1 MSTNYSE
8 QIFQSIDTII
18 SQRLNEVSF
27 DKTEICEIVSQ
38 DKDNV
43 NKYWVSNGSLKY
55 EAYSIDE
62 NRKYLANQ
70 KVYVTIPQGNYD
82 LRKLIIG
89 SYSADETNENLY
101 VNPFNHLVTSSSHEV
116 SDIIITTNTS
126 GNSTSN
132 FKDLNI
138 RFNYSNTIDFDY
150 IGLEFGLD
158 TSSLQGTYKGT
169 YSIELQIYNNEDEQ
183 LNTSRIILY
192 NTDLYGN
199 PYSLIP
205 MLKFQHLFPFPKEI
219 KKITDIAKIRVLL
232 AQDGNFEKIG
242 NIKLQDI
249 KLYFGYD
256 TKTITKDKLQLI
268 LAEGQNLKYTTGQ
281 TAAARN
287 LYLDWKHFDTSNTP
301 YIFNIHQ
308 SPNIFEYYK
317 VYWLHYVDGLGKNAD
332 LPDKYAWNWETIT
345 NNTGLTQDIALT
357 TLYRT
362 DQYKAVIKYKYQ
374 NNETIYYAESTGLI
388 FENTQ
393 VTAQPG
399 ATNNSDESLRLSLAK
414 GDTGI
419 YNIYGLDGRM
429 VDTSKKNRTIT
440 AAFLDKTS
448 WNDKK
453 IETVIWKFP
462 DSNTMILNGVQDPNN
477 KNKATFDINSYYK
490 PGAMNNRI
498 WCEVKFVTGE
508 IRRGS
513 LTLQFGEISTAGTSY
528 AFNIDFVGHNTCVY
542 ANSTDKVKIKATFE
556 KVNGEVMTVPTIT
569 WSWVTSDSYKNDDDP
584 LTSGSGIEIK
594 GSGDEIE
601 LFYSGTTVPSEN
613 YSILQATIS
622 NYAIDNGL
630 NSDLTAYLPIP
641 IAYQDYNYISG
652 ATRLVYA
659 MDNQSVSKSNDDYR
673 LYQINDNKEAIEVE
687 NTSWYITS
695 HPSTLDGIPEL
706 REITEKIGDK
716 EITRYTIRPVSY
728 TSSYIPLVN
737 INCVIDENIVWSQ
750 PILILSNAWE
760 SDEINDWNG
769 AVEIDEKD
777 GNIKA
782 PFFVTGKKEKVI
794 EDGQPK
800 NRLTGLVIGDLEKA
814 SVASGTGI
822 YGFYQ
827 GRPRYY
833 LTDSGK
839 FYVGKDNNFIS
850 FNEGFDGRSKK
861 DELLIKTQNFILD
874 TDKLKINS
882 ASGIKL
888 LNNKNEET
896 VVLDNKGNA
905 IIGNWKINA
914 GAISSTVYNKDGKE
928 CTVSLINTNNYYHSG
943 GTSGRASDV
952 LVVYDA
958 SNTSNPYPFSLWKD
972 GTLNCTKAK
981 IEGTVTAK
989 EGKIAD
995 YLISGAQLIGNN
1007 VGLSGTSGQGWA
1019 FWAGSNDSG
1028 SAPFRVGHDGSLRA
1042 TKADIEGVITAKE
1055 GGKIGNWY
1063 IGTDYLQGTWGNN
1076 YVKIKVPDNTS
1087 DNTFLDVK
1095 YNGTFPFVVTKT
1107 GHLTATDAEITGTIN
1122 AGSII
1127 VGGTKLRNGVLFG
1140 TNGYSTIND
1149 RYDDNY
1155 PNDENKAGTLWR
1167 HTYSGNW
1174 IWLAQSGVHTNCDLD
1189 VGGNIH
1195 IGASSIDSHFT
1206 DDLSHFQINDLSY
1219 IDLIING
1226 SKKLWCKSTGGVLNG
1241 TWTTGS
1247 SITVTSDINAKN
1259 TINPLS
1265 DIYSILFDN
1274 FRPVTYK
1281 YNDGTSNRL
1290 HTGFIAQ
1297 EVYKALQIAGISSQD
1312 FAGLIIPNENTDDEF
1327 WTLRYEE
1334 FIALNTWQIQ
1344 KLKTRVTELENE
1356 IKEIKQRYEI

>member
-138 RFNYSNTIDFDY
+138 RFNYSNTTDFDY

-232 AQDGNFEKIG
+232 AQDGNFERIG
-242 NIKLQDI
+242 DIKLQDI

-256 TKTITKDKLQLI
+256 TKTITKDELQLI
-268 LAEGQNLKYTTGQ
+268 LKEGQSLKYTTGE

-332 LPDKYAWNWETIT
+332 LPDEYAWNWETIT
-345 NNTGLTQDIALT
+345 NNTGLTQDITLT

-362 DQYKAVIKYKYQ
+362 DQYKAVIEYKYK

-429 VDTSKKNRTIT
+429 VDTSKKNHTIT

-462 DSNTMILNGVQDPNN
+462 DSNTMILNGIQDSNN

-673 LYQINDNKEAIEVE
+673 LYQINDKKETIEVE

-737 INCVIDENIVWSQ
+737 INCVIGENIVWSQ

-769 AVEIDEKD
+769 AVEIDEND

-782 PFFVTGKKEKVI
+782 PFFVAGKKEKVI

-896 VVLDNKGNA
+896 VILDNKGNA
-905 IIGNWKINA
+905 TIGNWKINA
-914 GAISSTVYNKDGKE
+914 NAISSTVYNSDGKE
-928 CTVSLINTNNYYHSG
+928 CTVSLINTNNYYHNG

-958 SNTSNPYPFSLWKD
+958 SNTTNPYPFSLWKD
-972 GTLNCTKAK
+972 GTLNCTKAN

-995 YLISGAQLIGNN
+995 YLISGSSLIGNN
-1007 VGLSGTSGQGWA
+1007 VGMCGTSGSNWA

-1028 SAPFRVGHDGSLRA
+1028 SAPFRVGHDGSLHA
-1042 TKADIEGVITAKE
+1042 TIADIKGIITADSGSVGGWKIE
-1055 GGKIGNWY
+1055 GGRIY
-1063 IGTDYLQGTWGNN
+1063 
-1076 YVKIKVPDNTS
+1076 NT
-1087 DNTFLDVK
+1087 NPTTGYTF
-1095 YNGTFPFVVTKT
+1095 
-1107 GHLTATDAEITGTIN
+1107 
-1122 AGSII
+1122 S
-1127 VGGTKLRNGVLFG
+1127 
-1140 TNGYSTIND
+1140 
-1149 RYDDNY
+1149 
-1155 PNDENKAGTLWR
+1155 LW
-1167 HTYSGNW
+1167 NP
-1174 IWLAQSGVHTNCDLD
+1174 AVA
-1189 VGGNIH
+1189 GGNI
-1195 IGASSIDSHFT
+1195 ISCDNGKDYPFYVTRDGFLMANKAQIRGTITAEKGEIAGWTIKPNSISNGNT
-1206 DDLSHFQINDLSY
+1206 TLSAD
-1219 IDLIING
+1219 G
-1226 SKKLWCKSTGGVLNG
+1226 NG
-1241 TWTTGS
+1241 TITTS
-1247 SITVTSDINAKN
+1247 NI
-1259 TINPLS
+1259 TINNGK
-1265 DIYSILFDN
+1265 IYISEGSGWMALGWGTTHLAVSGLN
-1274 FRPVTYK
+1274 V
-1281 YNDGTSNRL
+1281 GTSNIAFRTSL
-1290 HTGFIAQ
+1290 KYNKQGDYQGGIGYESNGIKMKSNGGIDIGFYHGDSASYRMEIAKNSDGTELNATIRTRDSIYLRGAGNSSLHIYGSYNNNIGYHTG
-1297 EVYKALQIAGISSQD
+1297 YSGQIEYDPGLGTGTRYLCFVNGI
-1312 FAGLIIPNENTDDEF
+1312 LIT
-1327 WTLRYEE
+1327 T
-1334 FIALNTWQIQ
+1334 
-1344 KLKTRVTELENE
+1344 
-1356 IKEIKQRYEI
+1356 IKKE

>member
-116 SDIIITTNTS
+116 SDIIITTNTL

-256 TKTITKDKLQLI
+256 TKTITKDELQLI
-268 LAEGQNLKYTTGQ
+268 LEEGQSLKYTTGQ

-287 LYLDWKHFDTSNTP
+287 LYLDWKHFDTFNNP
-301 YIFNIHQ
+301 YIFNINQ
-308 SPNIFEYYK
+308 LPNIFEEYS

-332 LPDKYAWNWETIT
+332 LPDEYAWNWETIT
-345 NNTGLTQDIALT
+345 NNTGLTQDIILT

-362 DQYKAVIKYKYQ
+362 DQYKVVIEYKYK
-374 NNETIYYAESTGLI
+374 NNETIYYAESTGLV

-393 VTAQPG
+393 VAAEPG
-399 ATNNSDESLRLSLAK
+399 ATNSSDEGLRLSLAK
-414 GDTGI
+414 DDTGI

-429 VDTSKKNRTIT
+429 VDTSKKNHTIT

-448 WNDKK
+448 WDDKK

-462 DSNTMILNGVQDPNN
+462 DSNTMILNGAQDSNN

-542 ANSTDKVKIKATFE
+542 ANNTDKVKIKATFE
-556 KVNGEVMTVPTIT
+556 KVNGEIMTIPTIT
-569 WSWVTSDSYKNDDDP
+569 WSWVTSDSYKNDNH
-584 LTSGSGIEIK
+584 LISGSGIEIR

-601 LFYSGTTVPSEN
+601 LFYSGTTIPSEN

-630 NSDLTAYLPIP
+630 TSDLTAYLPIP
-641 IAYQDYNYISG
+641 IAYKDYNYISG

-695 HPSTLDGIPEL
+695 HSSTLDGIPEL

-769 AVEIDEKD
+769 AVEVDEKD

-782 PFFVTGKKEKVI
+782 PFFVAGKKEKVI
-794 EDGQPK
+794 ENNQPK

-827 GRPRYY
+827 GKPRYY

-850 FNEGFDGRSKK
+850 FNEGFDGRSGEN
-861 DELLIKTQNFILD
+861 ELLIKTQSFILD

-882 ASGIKL
+882 SSGIKL
-888 LNNKNEET
+888 LNNNGEET
-896 VVLDNKGNA
+896 VILDNKGNA
-905 IIGNWKINA
+905 TIGGWNIEKDGLYFDGNYSTARI
-914 GAISSTVYNKDGKE
+914 GLSSTGDWAIWTGYNPKTATAPFYVTKDGSLHATSGNIGGWQIDKYRISKTSSINSTTNS
-928 CTVSLINTNNYYHSG
+928 TVSIWGLDGYYHVNNSN
-943 GTSGRASDV
+943 RAADV
-952 LVVYDA
+952 ITIQVGND
-958 SNTSNPYPFSLWKD
+958 YPFSLWKD
-972 GTLNCTKAK
+972 GTLNCTKAN
-981 IEGTVTAK
+981 IEGTVTATTGSIGGWK
-989 EGKIAD
+989 IDYNITDSLGNYNGYYLSYNNDQMYMCPQGRGRGNTAIYVNDNFTVNTNGDLYAASGKIAGWTIKPNS
-995 YLISGAQLIGNN
+995 ISNGNTT
-1007 VGLSGTSGQGWA
+1007 LSADGNGTITT
-1019 FWAGSNDSG
+1019 SN
-1028 SAPFRVGHDGSLRA
+1028 
-1042 TKADIEGVITAKE
+1042 ITINN
-1055 GGKIGNWY
+1055 GKIY
-1063 IGTDYLQGTWGNN
+1063 ISEGSGWMALGWGTT
-1076 YVKIKVPDNTS
+1076 
-1087 DNTFLDVK
+1087 
-1095 YNGTFPFVVTKT
+1095 
-1107 GHLTATDAEITGTIN
+1107 HLA
-1122 AGSII
+1122 
-1127 VGGTKLRNGVLFG
+1127 V
-1140 TNGYSTIND
+1140 
-1149 RYDDNY
+1149 
-1155 PNDENKAGTLWR
+1155 
-1167 HTYSGNW
+1167 SG
-1174 IWLAQSGVHTNCDLD
+1174 
-1189 VGGNIH
+1189 
-1195 IGASSIDSHFT
+1195 
-1206 DDLSHFQINDLSY
+1206 
-1219 IDLIING
+1219 
-1226 SKKLWCKSTGGVLNG
+1226 LN
-1241 TWTTGS
+1241 
-1247 SITVTSDINAKN
+1247 V
-1259 TINPLS
+1259 
-1265 DIYSILFDN
+1265 
-1274 FRPVTYK
+1274 
-1281 YNDGTSNRL
+1281 GTSNIAFRTSL
-1290 HTGFIAQ
+1290 KYNEQGDYQGGIGYESNGIKMKSNGGIDIGFYHGDSASYRMEIAKNSDGTELNATIRTRDSIYLRGAGNSSLHIYGSYNNNIGYHTG
-1297 EVYKALQIAGISSQD
+1297 YSGQIEYDPGLGTGTRYLCFVNGI
-1312 FAGLIIPNENTDDEF
+1312 LIT
-1327 WTLRYEE
+1327 T
-1334 FIALNTWQIQ
+1334 
-1344 KLKTRVTELENE
+1344 
-1356 IKEIKQRYEI
+1356 IKKE